1 MQHNTVARVQD
12 ACAER
17 LVALATERLQST
29 RRRTRGT
36 TLRELA
42 LQELQE
48 ATFTFPQLAWGYK
61 YGMPEMMDVDEGMEF
76 DGEGAEVGG
85 DGEGDEGDMSD
96 GEDGVA
102 ASQESALPC
111 DFDERDEEGAGADVV
126 SCPKCSQRTWLV
138 VLW

>member
-1 MQHNTVARVQD
+1 M
-12 ACAER
+12 
-17 LVALATERLQST
+17 ALTTERLQGT

-61 YGMPEMMDVDEGMEF
+61 HGMPEMMDVDEGMEF
-76 DGEGAEVGG
+76 

>member
-1 MQHNTVARVQD
+1 MQD

-36 TLRELA
+36 ALRDLA

-48 ATFTFPQLAWGYK
+48 STFTFPQLAWGYK
-61 YGMPEMMDVDEGMEF
+61 HGMPGMEMEGEVDEGMEF

-85 DGEGDEGDMSD
+85 DGEQGDCDEDMSD
-96 GEDGVA
+96 DGEVP
-102 ASQESALPC
+102 ASQESTLPC
-111 DFDERDEEGAGADVV
+111 DFDE
-126 SCPKCSQRTWLV
+126 SN
-138 VLW
+138 